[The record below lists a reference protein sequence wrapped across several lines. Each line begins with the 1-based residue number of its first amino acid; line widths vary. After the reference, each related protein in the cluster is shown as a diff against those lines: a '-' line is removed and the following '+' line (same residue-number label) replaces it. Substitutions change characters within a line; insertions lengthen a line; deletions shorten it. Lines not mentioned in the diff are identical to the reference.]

1 MDPKGPFYY
10 HVLTLIPVW
19 MSNYIC
25 CKMFNDITYPF
36 PNFSGATV
44 EDWEWM
50 NDFIHI
56 SPGMWLLMHA
66 GIKVNLY

>member
-1 MDPKGPFYY
+1 
-10 HVLTLIPVW
+10 
-19 MSNYIC
+19 
-25 CKMFNDITYPF
+25 MFNDITYPF

-56 SPGMWLLMHA
+56 LPGMWLLIHA